1 MHSLEKVR
9 RKSPMLRDPGAF
21 SRRTDQTVI
30 STATLPASVAEPAR
44 SALVA
49 ATDAWC
55 ALLGPRLHS
64 LVLFGS
70 VARGRST
77 ARSDIDLLVIA
88 DGFPRSL
95 RERRCPLLAAWSRV
109 RARQGLPAVEWNLVT
124 KSPEEARRHS
134 PLYLDIVEDG
144 ILLIDR
150 AGFFRTVLDGM
161 RARMQQIGSQ
171 RVFLDDGRWYWD
183 LKPDFRFGEVV
194 QI

>member
-1 MHSLEKVR
+1 MIVGVT
-9 RKSPMLRDPGAF
+9 PVA
-21 SRRTDQTVI
+21 TV
-30 STATLPASVAEPAR
+30 TLPAAVPEPAR
-44 SALVA
+44 SSLVA

-55 ALLGPRLHS
+55 TLLGPRLHS

-77 ARSDIDLLVIA
+77 AHSDIDLLVIA
-88 DGFPRSL
+88 DDFPRSL
-95 RERRCPLLAAWSRV
+95 RERRRPLLAAWSHV

-150 AGFFRTVLDGM
+150 ADFFRTVLDGM
-161 RARMQQIGSQ
+161 RARMQELGSR

-194 QI
+194 RI